1 MLLSPDDLERLEETI
16 AVLSDHDLMT
26 QLAAAEADLATGR
39 IETRED
45 LDSAMRRRRTQA

>member
-1 MLLSPDDLERLEETI
+1 VDDLERLEETI

-39 IETRED
+39 IETQD
-45 LDSAMRRRRTQA
+45 HLAAAMRRHRAQA